1 MLLLA
6 GTNPS
11 KVAARLS
18 LVDLLLVVLLS
29 TGTSVSSS
37 TDAITAATVALV
49 RAFIIGDVVALSS
62 TESMFRT
69 CEVPVSPFPGP
80 NRIKPGGLPFI
91 RFGPRHRSKVPG
103 KARRSRWKTFHV
115 SHQRRASTL

>member
-1 MLLLA
+1 MASVGPTHKSRSRQASGLLA

-49 RAFIIGDVVALSS
+49 RAFIMGDMVARL
-62 TESMFRT
+62 
-69 CEVPVSPFPGP
+69 
-80 NRIKPGGLPFI
+80 IL
-91 RFGPRHRSKVPG
+91 
-103 KARRSRWKTFHV
+103 
-115 SHQRRASTL
+115 

>member
-1 MLLLA
+1 MVSTGPTHKSRSRQASGLLA

-49 RAFIIGDVVALSS
+49 RAFIMGDMVARL
-62 TESMFRT
+62 
-69 CEVPVSPFPGP
+69 
-80 NRIKPGGLPFI
+80 IL
-91 RFGPRHRSKVPG
+91 
-103 KARRSRWKTFHV
+103 
-115 SHQRRASTL
+115 

>member
-1 MLLLA
+1 MASVGLTHKSRSRQASGLLA

-37 TDAITAATVALV
+37 TDAITAATVVLL
-49 RAFIIGDVVALSS
+49 RAFIMGDMVARL
-62 TESMFRT
+62 M
-69 CEVPVSPFPGP
+69 
-80 NRIKPGGLPFI
+80 L
-91 RFGPRHRSKVPG
+91 
-103 KARRSRWKTFHV
+103 
-115 SHQRRASTL
+115 